1 MLGSVGHL
9 TTEKLILR
17 SQKKKQTLSKCLTT
31 QFKFFDECV
40 PDAWVLN
47 AAASED
53 NDESLKME
61 G

>member
-9 TTEKLILR
+9 TTEKLILH

-31 QFKFFDECV
+31 QLKFFFECV

-53 NDESLKME
+53 NDEILKME